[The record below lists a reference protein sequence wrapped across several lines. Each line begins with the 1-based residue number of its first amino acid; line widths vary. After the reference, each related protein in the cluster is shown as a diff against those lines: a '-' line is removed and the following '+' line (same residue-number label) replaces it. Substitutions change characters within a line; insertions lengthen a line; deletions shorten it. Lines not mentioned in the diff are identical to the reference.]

1 MTTLVRKEATTAT
14 AEKSKKNRDVLP
26 PSTEKETPMDL
37 DELES
42 ESSEVTQI
50 RPSTPEIRILSKE
63 EQIKL
68 RVKEHVALWRKCQVA
83 TCEGATP
90 KLRALL
96 TEAQE
101 SQKTLQKLIDNE
113 EIESYVKGWN
123 PWDEKKIHFPAPP
136 KKQVMKF
143 KRSEG
148 GKRQSSSSNN
158 FADPAKWKRATELL
172 QIAAGLYQNLQ

>member
-1 MTTLVRKEATTAT
+1 MTTLVRKEVTTAT
-14 AEKSKKNRDVLP
+14 AEKSRKKDDLP

-42 ESSEVTQI
+42 ESSEVTQL

-68 RVKEHVALWRKCQVA
+68 RVKEHVVLWRRCLVA
-83 TCEGATP
+83 TREGATP

-143 KRSEG
+143 KKNDG

>member
-1 MTTLVRKEATTAT
+1 MTTLVRKEKAKSTT
-14 AEKSKKNRDVLP
+14 EKSKKKDDP
-26 PSTEKETPMDL
+26 PPNMEKETPMDL

-42 ESSEVTQI
+42 ESSEATQI

-68 RVKEHVALWRKCQVA
+68 RVKEHVVLWKKCQIA
-83 TCEGATP
+83 TREGATP

-101 SQKTLQKLIDNE
+101 SQKSLQKLIDNE

-136 KKQVMKF
+136 KKQLMKF
-143 KRSEG
+143 KKNDQ
-148 GKRQSSSSNN
+148 GKRQSSSSVN
-158 FADPAKWKRATELL
+158 FADPVKWKRATDLL
-172 QIAAGLYQNLQ
+172 QMAAGLYQSLN